1 MLIQVIFQYLNE
13 ASSVFFMVVLMQYIK
28 QQIKFFTIID
38 NQTNVGHISVPDFW
52 YHDNEWYHDN
62 DFFLFESSGFE
73 FKVVLKYENL
83 RLPSLRSM
91 RDQVNW

>member
-1 MLIQVIFQYLNE
+1 MLIQIIFQYLNE

-28 QQIKFFTIID
+28 QQIKIFTIID
-38 NQTNVGHISVPDFW
+38 NQINVGHISVPDCW
-52 YHDNEWYHDN
+52 YHDNE
-62 DFFLFESSGFE
+62 FFFYLNP
-73 FKVVLKYENL
+73 VVLNSKLFWKLYENL